1 MKTEWELVKEHQS
14 IEIEI
19 NELKSDIHFINAE
32 LELLKQTEL
41 KQLGYKKQIETEIA
55 IVRENDKP

>member
-14 IEIEI
+14 IEMEI
-19 NELKSDIHFINAE
+19 NELKADIHFINAE

-41 KQLGYKKQIETEIA
+41 KQLEYKKQIETEIA